1 MRGLQSH
8 EYTFM
13 VVVHYTLTRKL
24 ITPANKRTAMV
35 LRKSLNTLS
44 NGLSFEFPSP

>member
-1 MRGLQSH
+1 MRGSH
-8 EYTFM
+8 SHKNAFM
-13 VVVHYTLTRKL
+13 VMVHYTLTRKL

-35 LRKSLNTLS
+35 LRTSLNTLT